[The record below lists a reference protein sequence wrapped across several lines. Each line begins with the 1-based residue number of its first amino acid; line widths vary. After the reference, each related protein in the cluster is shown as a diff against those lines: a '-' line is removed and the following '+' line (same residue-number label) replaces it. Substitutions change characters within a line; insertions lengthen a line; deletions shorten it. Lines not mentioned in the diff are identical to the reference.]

1 MELDEWMVRWLL
13 LKTVIDAALSGEADD
28 DLSA

>member
-13 LKTVIDAALSGEADD
+13 LKTVIDAVLSGEADD